1 MTMLIARE
9 TPRALLNNLKTWLE
23 SKESTTITGSL
34 MVAVNGMDPPIME
47 PNTTI
52 RAVAMSVDYQQAA
65 SPRSL
70 YARLMVRCYVE
81 HPDGSH
87 DFDELQELAG
97 RVAESVCRYPASH
110 GDVVT
115 ADVDSGAS
123 IQFDGGRAYAYLT
136 LLLTVPTT
144 NDIII

>member
-9 TPRALLNNLKTWLE
+9 TPRALLNSLKTWLE
-23 SKESTTITGSL
+23 SPESTTITGSL
-34 MVAVNGMDPPIME
+34 TVAVNGLDPPIAE
-47 PNTTI
+47 PNTTLH
-52 RAVAMSVDYQQAA
+52 AVAMSVDFQQPA
-65 SPRSL
+65 SPRSV

-97 RVAESVCRYPASH
+97 RVAESICRYPAGH

-123 IQFDGGRAYAYLT
+123 IQFDGGRAYAYVV

-144 NDIII
+144 NDI

>member
-23 SKESTTITGSL
+23 SPESTTITGSL
-34 MVAVNGMDPPIME
+34 TVAVNGMDPPIAE
-47 PNTTI
+47 PNTTLS
-52 RAVAMSVDYQQAA
+52 AVAMSIDFQQPA

-87 DFDELQELAG
+87 SFDELQELAG
-97 RVAESVCRYPASH
+97 RVAESICRYPAGH

-123 IQFDGGRAYAYLT
+123 IQFDGGRAYAYVV

-144 NDIII
+144 NDMI